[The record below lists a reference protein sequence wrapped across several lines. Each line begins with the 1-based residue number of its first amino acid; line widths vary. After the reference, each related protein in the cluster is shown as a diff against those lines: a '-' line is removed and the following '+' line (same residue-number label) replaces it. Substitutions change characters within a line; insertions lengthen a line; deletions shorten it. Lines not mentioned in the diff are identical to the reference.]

1 MLRDLPRNFA
11 ANLAHGMWGMTGFRP
26 MSTARPPE
34 GAHTAAEGEG
44 TPSFAARPPE
54 GAHTAAEGEG
64 APSFAARPSE
74 GAHTVAEGEG
84 TPVSVPTFVPA
95 CICMT
100 LSSIRGATLIGHR
113 IGEPRFDLRRVWRRA
128 WPFDK
133 APPLECHL
141 TVPSP
146 YVRP

>member
-34 GAHTAAEGEG
+34 GAHTVAEGEG
-44 TPSFAARPPE
+44 TPSFTARPPE
-54 GAHTAAEGEG
+54 GT
-64 APSFAARPSE
+64 PSFAARPSE

-84 TPVSVPTFVPA
+84 TPVSAPTFVPA

-113 IGEPRFDLRRVWRRA
+113 IGEPRFDLRRVWRRP

-133 APPLECHL
+133 APPLECRL